1 MPTFRSITRHR
12 PVSRAG
18 SSFVNCTR
26 LIAIACLTVC
36 LAPTLWAADLSETI
50 DSVQPKLV
58 KIHGAGGFR
67 GLEAY
72 QSGFLIS
79 PDGHVLTAWSYV
91 LDAREIAVT
100 LHDGRRLIGELLA
113 ADPEHELAVLKIDAT
128 DLPCFDLASPYL
140 AGPGQRVLAFSNLFG
155 VATGDEQA
163 SVQHGIVAIVAP
175 LAARRGAFEIPYH
188 GPVYILDAP
197 TNNPGAAGG
206 ALTDWQG
213 NLLGILGKEI
223 KSRDNDLWLNY
234 ALPLAEVAPVIEQL
248 RAGQSPQRMDLAA
261 KQRREDI
268 IPPLRLGL
276 VLVPDVVDRT
286 PPYVDDVRPESAAAR
301 AGLQPDDLVVAVQGQ
316 LVASLKAFRDQWE
329 TLDFT
334 RPIALT
340 VNRGSQLVELT
351 LSTEGVE

>member
-1 MPTFRSITRHR
+1 MPSRRNHLAHR
-12 PVSRAG
+12 LKSL
-18 SSFVNCTR
+18 NTR
-26 LIAIACLTVC
+26 LLLLLLMASLVPSARV
-36 LAPTLWAADLSETI
+36 AADLADTI
-50 DSVQPKLV
+50 SIVQPKLV

-100 LHDGRRLIGELLA
+100 LHDGRRLVGELLA
-113 ADPEHELAVLKIDAT
+113 ADPEHELAVLKIDAAE
-128 DLPCFDLASPYL
+128 LPHFALANPRRV
-140 AGPGQRVLAFSNLFG
+140 GPGERVLAFSNLFG
-155 VATGDEQA
+155 VATGDEQP
-163 SVQHGIVAIVAP
+163 SVQHGIVAAVAP

-234 ALPLAEVAPVIEQL
+234 ALPLAEVLPVIDQL
-248 RAGQSPQRMDLAA
+248 RAGQSPQRSDFATRA
-261 KQRREDI
+261 RREDL
-268 IPPLRLGL
+268 IPPARLGL
-276 VLVPDVVDRT
+276 ILVPDVVERT
-286 PPYVDDVRPESAAAR
+286 PPYVDDVRPQSAAAR
-301 AGLQPDDLVVAVQGQ
+301 AGIRPDDLIVAVQGQ
-316 LVASLKAFRDQWE
+316 LVASLKAFRQQWDA
-329 TLDFT
+329 LDFT
-334 RPIALT
+334 RPIELT
-340 VNRGSQLVELT
+340 VNRGSQLVEIT
-351 LSTEGVE
+351 LSAEEVP